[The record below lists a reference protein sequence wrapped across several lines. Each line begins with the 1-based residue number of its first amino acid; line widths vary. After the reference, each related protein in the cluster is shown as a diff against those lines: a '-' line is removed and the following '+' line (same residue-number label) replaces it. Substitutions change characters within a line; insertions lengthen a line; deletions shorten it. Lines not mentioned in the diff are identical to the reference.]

1 MDAFSWCGRALRG
14 SSNAILRSLVAYGS
28 FYLLMPG
35 AWEAVADLN
44 RSRGSREV
52 LRSTPR
58 GPSGG
63 HPERLRPDL
72 PLSTVE
78 RELARELLSLRPEQ
92 RPR

>member
-1 MDAFSWCGRALRG
+1 MDAFHWCGRVLRG
-14 SSNAILRSLVAYGS
+14 SSYGVLRSLVAYGS
-28 FYLLMPG
+28 FYLIVPE
-35 AWEAVADLN
+35 AWEAVAELN

-72 PLSTVE
+72 PFSAVE
-78 RELARELLSLRPEQ
+78 RELARALFSSRSERRHE
-92 RPR
+92 